1 MNQCSDFDI
10 FETFA
15 QGGCA
20 NECAHKNKEKFRG
33 ISICVDCGQEF
44 PDDFD
49 AEKEYKF
56 IKINGST
63 GRQIRRVYDKS
74 IYKDL
79 ESYDIPHDIQMVA
92 NDLYSKVS
100 DGKIFRGQSRK
111 AVVFSCVFMAYKQI
125 HKPQSIERLQIL
137 FKINKKTV
145 SKGIKLVGMN
155 IQDKKHKLFLNVED
169 IIPEI
174 LKSFDSSPVVLNE
187 VMQIFMKIKNRSST
201 LNRSRPRSTAAALIY
216 FYMKSKNIQ
225 FSDKHFC
232 MNVGLSK
239 LTIVKLYNEILVCMN
254 AYNNSHN
261 PK

>member
-1 MNQCSDFDI
+1 MSDFDI
-10 FETFA
+10 FDTFIDHSHE
-15 QGGCA
+15 
-20 NECAHKNKEKFRG
+20 NECNHRNKEKFRG

-56 IKINGST
+56 IKINGGS

-79 ESYDIPHDIQMVA
+79 ETYDIPHDIQMIA
-92 NDLYSKVS
+92 NELYSKVS

-111 AVVFSCVFMAYKQI
+111 AVVFSCVFMAYKQTD
-125 HKPQSIERLQIL
+125 KPQSIERLQQL
-137 FKINKKTV
+137 FLINKKTV

-155 IQDKKHKLFLNVED
+155 IQDKHHKLFLNVED
-169 IIPEI
+169 LIPEI
-174 LKSFDSSPVVLNE
+174 LKTFDSSSSVLAE
-187 VMQIFMKIKNRSST
+187 VTSIYSKIKNKSST

-216 FYMKSKNIQ
+216 YYMKTQNIQ

-232 MNVGLSK
+232 LNVGLSK
-239 LTIVKLYNEILVCMN
+239 LTIVKLYNEISMCLKGGQC
-254 AYNNSHN
+254 N
-261 PK
+261 PNKAHT

>member
-1 MNQCSDFDI
+1 MDGKLESDFDI
-10 FETFA
+10 FDTFA
-15 QGGCA
+15 QTPEKMDCD
-20 NECAHKNKEKFRG
+20 HQNKEKFRG

-56 IKINGST
+56 IKVNGST

-79 ESYDIPHDIQMVA
+79 ETYDIPHDIQMAA
-92 NDLYSKVS
+92 NELYSKVS

-111 AVVFSCVFMAYKQI
+111 AVVFSCVFMAYKQTQ
-125 HKPQSIERLQIL
+125 KPQSIERLQVL

-155 IQDKKHKLFLNVED
+155 IQDKNHKLFLNVED

-174 LKSFDSSPVVLNE
+174 LKSFDSSPLVLEE
-187 VMQIFMKIKNRSST
+187 VLLIYSKVKNRSST

-216 FYMKSKNIQ
+216 FYMKSRTIL

-232 MNVGLSK
+232 LNVGLSK
-239 LTIVKLYNEILVCMN
+239 LTIVKLYNEIN
-254 AYNNSHN
+254 ACVQ
-261 PK
+261 KKV

>member
-1 MNQCSDFDI
+1 MGGELKSDFDI
-10 FETFA
+10 FDTFA
-15 QGGCA
+15 EIPA
-20 NECAHKNKEKFRG
+20 KLECNHHNKEKFRG

-49 AEKEYKF
+49 AEKEYRF
-56 IKINGST
+56 IKVNGST

-79 ESYDIPHDIQMVA
+79 ETYDIPHDIQMAA

-111 AVVFSCVFMAYKQI
+111 AVVFSCVFMAYKQT
-125 HKPQSIERLQIL
+125 HKPQSIERLQVL

-155 IQDKKHKLFLNVED
+155 IQDKNHKLFLNVED

-174 LKSFDSSPVVLNE
+174 LKSFDSSPLVLEE
-187 VMQIFMKIKNRSST
+187 VLQIYSKIKNRSST

-216 FYMKSKNIQ
+216 YYMKSKNIQ

-232 MNVGLSK
+232 LNVGLSK
-239 LTIVKLYNEILVCMN
+239 LTIVKLYNEINICVQK
-254 AYNNSHN
+254 AQG
-261 PK
+261 